1 MTWTTDFHNFP
12 WACQVDNRAN
22 IQFDSVPQHFWC
34 GYEPFFTAWS
44 QFLKAALW
52 IALIDVPPDFFG
64 SQLAVALKS
73 QIKILEGNSA

>member
-1 MTWTTDFHNFP
+1 M
-12 WACQVDNRAN
+12 
-22 IQFDSVPQHFWC
+22 
-34 GYEPFFTAWS
+34 
-44 QFLKAALW
+44 AALW